1 MSCFKYKNPGL
12 TASQCTN
19 DESPSEIVKEGEDRN
34 RISTNQ
40 NQQTSNEK
48 NIQAVQTKEIASTS
62 SPNQKDPLIDINDK
76 LLKSNSKRKIKK
88 KITPIFT
95 KPENRQPKK
104 PNKNVPSSTQPSQ
117 LLELAKVIVDAQE
130 PPFVLNFIQL
140 VDLLTNVHGSSD
152 AINICLSYTKDLNG
166 LDTMLQH
173 IYSHLNQRSIK
184 TRLTKIRKHID
195 GISTEN
201 ESDSSIDY
209 TY

>member
-1 MSCFKYKNPGL
+1 MSCFKCKTPGH
-12 TASQCTN
+12 TASECAN
-19 DESPSEIVKEGEDRN
+19 DKSPSEIDKESEDFN
-34 RISTNQ
+34 KPK
-40 NQQTSNEK
+40 QTFNEK
-48 NIQAVQTKEIASTS
+48 NIQAVQTKEIASQS
-62 SPNQKDPLIDINDK
+62 SPNQKDPLIDIYDK
-76 LLKSNSKRKIKK
+76 SPKTISQRNSYA
-88 KITPIFT
+88 TYW
-95 KPENRQPKK
+95 PKK
-104 PNKNVPSSTQPSQ
+104 RHSKFKNPPSTQPLPVE

-140 VDLLTNVHGSSD
+140 VDLLNNVHGSSD